1 MSKAPMPPDES
12 ARIAELKSFRILDTS
27 AEQSYDDITRLAAQI
42 CDTPIAM
49 VSFVDTD
56 RQWFKSRVGLKPT
69 ETTREI
75 AFCAHAVM
83 DSDEMLIVPDA
94 TADARFADNELVVSD
109 PMIRFYAGVP
119 LATESGHAIGTL
131 CVMDHKPRSL
141 TEQQRQA
148 LEALARQVM
157 TQLSLRQALDHV
169 NQQQIELAKAIRQR
183 DTLVAAISHELRTPL
198 TAVLGYIDVLRETE
212 GQIADDERKEF
223 LTTAAGQAEELSH
236 IIDDLL
242 VAARLEQK
250 TLKITRVPVNLQAQ
264 VAQVVEGLETPESHT
279 IEVQATPVRA
289 WGDPGRVRQIVR
301 NLITNAVRYGG
312 PDIGIHTYSNGN
324 TAHIRVLD
332 NGDPIPGGDIDTIFS
347 PYRVSSSRNVAAGS
361 IGLGLAISRQLANLM
376 DGDITYR
383 HDDANSIFDLELP
396 AHA

>member
-1 MSKAPMPPDES
+1 MPPDES

>member
-1 MSKAPMPPDES
+1 VSKAPMPPDES
-12 ARIAELKSFRILDTS
+12 TRIAELESFRILDTS
-27 AEQSYDDITRLAAQI
+27 PERSYDDITRLAAHI
-42 CDTPIAM
+42 CDTPMAM

-56 RQWFKSRVGLKPT
+56 RQWFKSRVGLEAP

-75 AFCAHAVM
+75 AFCAHAIM
-83 DSDEMLIVPDA
+83 DSDRTLVVPDA
-94 TADARFADNELVVSD
+94 TADARFADSELVIND
-109 PMIRFYAGVP
+109 PMIRFYAGAP
-119 LATESGHAIGTL
+119 LTTEGGHAIGTL
-131 CVMDHKPRSL
+131 CVMDSKPRTL
-141 TEQQRQA
+141 TEHQTQA

-157 TQLSLRQALDHV
+157 AQLSLRQALDHV
-169 NQQQIELAKAIRQR
+169 TRQQAELTEAIRQR

-198 TAVLGYIDVLRETE
+198 TAVLGFIDVLRETE
-212 GQIADDERKEF
+212 GEIADDDRKEF

-250 TLKITRVPVNLQAQ
+250 TLEVTRVSVNLQAQ
-264 VAQVVEGLETPESHT
+264 VAQVVEGLETSKSHT
-279 IEVQATPVRA
+279 IDVQATPVRA

-312 PDIGIHTYSNGN
+312 PDIGVHIYSNGR

-347 PYRVSSSRNVAAGS
+347 PYRVSSSRREAAGS
-361 IGLGLAISRQLANLM
+361 IGLGLTISRQLANLM

>member
-12 ARIAELKSFRILDTS
+12 ARIAELESFRILDTS

-42 CDTPIAM
+42 CDTPIAK

-56 RQWFKSRVGLKPT
+56 RQRFKSRVGLKPT

-109 PMIRFYAGVP
+109 PMIRFYAGAP

-157 TQLSLRQALDHV
+157 VQLSLRQALDHG

-183 DTLVAAISHELRTPL
+183 ETLVAAISHELRTPL

-312 PDIGIHTYSNGN
+312 SDIGIHTYSNGR

-347 PYRVSSSRNVAAGS
+347 PYSVSSSRNVAAGS